1 MRTSQQ
7 RAAASSAVGGAG
19 RRVLARLRA
28 AASADG
34 AGPSGLAALL
44 WTHALQ
50 AAGDA
55 LIAVALAGTVF
66 FSVPLGQARSRVALY
81 LVLTL
86 LPFSL
91 LVPVAGPL
99 LDRFRHG
106 RRTVLAV
113 TSGARGLI
121 AWSMAGALASLAL
134 YPQALAVLVLT
145 RAYGVA
151 RNAAVVRVRPP
162 ALGLVAANARLNI
175 AATAFAAAAGAVG
188 FGVSRT
194 VGSPWTLRL
203 ASLVLLTA
211 AVAALRLPGHVDE
224 ARSVAVAGPRW
235 RLVHDAVVRRA
246 LVATVV
252 LRVLAGLLTVFLAFE
267 LRSRGAP
274 GPVVALVLGAAVAG
288 QLLGTALASRLPTA
302 RTARVTGACLA
313 LPAACCLLAVLAPS
327 AATAALAVGISGLG
341 GSLSK
346 YVLDAALQTQA
357 PATSTSSAFAR
368 SETALQLGFALGG
381 GIGVALPAVSALGF
395 SVAAVLPVL
404 GVAVLVRWQ
413 PAPAPANP
421 ATGPWW
427 LEQPVTRGRSRRRWR
442 TG

>member
-1 MRTSQQ
+1 MVHDGAVRTSQQ
-7 RAAASSAVGGAG
+7 RAAAAQRAATARRAAAFSGAVGRAG

-34 AGPSGLAALL
+34 AGQSGLAALL

-121 AWSMAGALASLAL
+121 AWSMAGPLASLAL
-134 YPQALAVLVLT
+134 YPQALALLVLT

-175 AATAFAAAAGAVG
+175 AATTRAAAAGAVR

-302 RTARVTGACLA
+302 PDGA
-313 LPAACCLLAVLAPS
+313 
-327 AATAALAVGISGLG
+327 GHR
-341 GSLSK
+341 SL
-346 YVLDAALQTQA
+346 
-357 PATSTSSAFAR
+357 
-368 SETALQLGFALGG
+368 
-381 GIGVALPAVSALGF
+381 I
-395 SVAAVLPVL
+395 
-404 GVAVLVRWQ
+404 
-413 PAPAPANP
+413 
-421 ATGPWW
+421 
-427 LEQPVTRGRSRRRWR
+427 RGRSRRRWR

>member
-1 MRTSQQ
+1 VRTSQQ
-7 RAAASSAVGGAG
+7 RAAAAAAQREAAAQRAAAASSAVGGAG

-34 AGPSGLAALL
+34 AGQSGLAALL

-162 ALGLVAANARLNI
+162 ASGWSRPTPGSTSPRRPVPPRPARW
-175 AATAFAAAAGAVG
+175 GSG
-188 FGVSRT
+188 SR
-194 VGSPWTLRL
+194 GPSARPGPCGWPAWSCSP
-203 ASLVLLTA
+203 
-211 AVAALRLPGHVDE
+211 
-224 ARSVAVAGPRW
+224 PRW
-235 RLVHDAVVRRA
+235 PPCACRGTSTRPV
-246 LVATVV
+246 
-252 LRVLAGLLTVFLAFE
+252 
-267 LRSRGAP
+267 RSRS
-274 GPVVALVLGAAVAG
+274 LGRAG
-288 QLLGTALASRLPTA
+288 GWCTTPSYDGLWSR
-302 RTARVTGACLA
+302 
-313 LPAACCLLAVLAPS
+313 PS
-327 AATAALAVGISGLG
+327 PYGCS
-341 GSLSK
+341 
-346 YVLDAALQTQA
+346 
-357 PATSTSSAFAR
+357 
-368 SETALQLGFALGG
+368 
-381 GIGVALPAVSALGF
+381 
-395 SVAAVLPVL
+395 
-404 GVAVLVRWQ
+404 
-413 PAPAPANP
+413 
-421 ATGPWW
+421 
-427 LEQPVTRGRSRRRWR
+427 RGC
-442 TG
+442 